1 MDMPHIRQAV
11 KHVVPAPTNPLRER
25 RLALLEQLAYA
36 GPERFS
42 LTSVFSTV
50 EADSKPID
58 DNDDPTDHL
67 AQTWYDVISAAGS
80 GDLDEDDPK
89 ISSVLAA
96 LDGSVTFGA
105 CGRTACLGGH
115 AQLVWFREHQQ
126 WISFDHAIQRFEL
139 PAIACAMHVSQDHPR
154 RATFEHLLDLGESEE
169 YAEWLVSIMVVR
181 DLIDGR
187 KEVVA
192 LEGFGEYNDFT
203 DVDQLQDDGPF

>member
-1 MDMPHIRQAV
+1 MDMPHIREAV
-11 KHVVPAPTNPLRER
+11 KHVVPVATNPLRER

-50 EADSKPID
+50 DGDMKPID
-58 DNDDPTDHL
+58 DTDDPTDHL

-80 GDLDEDDPK
+80 GDLDEEDPK
-89 ISSVLAA
+89 ISDVLAA
-96 LDGSVTFGA
+96 LDGSVTFGS

-115 AQLVWFREHQQ
+115 AQLVWFREHKQ

-139 PAIACAMHVSQDHPR
+139 PAVACAMHVSADHPR
-154 RATFEHLLDLGESEE
+154 RKTFEHLLDLGESEE

-187 KEVVA
+187 RDVTE
-192 LEGFGEYNDFT
+192 LPQPDEYFV
-203 DVDQLQDDGPF
+203 DVEQLQDDGPF